1 MLSKRQKIFNGL
13 AIVFTVLSLAGAIAV
28 LAVDNEQT
36 TTSQENGILPEKDLI
51 EALCLN
57 SQWRSA
63 DFLAWLGA
71 YGEFK
76 ESFPEKIFPTG
87 EKDVLPI
94 VSQFEKESA
103 VKLSEICVSDSYTAA
118 LDSFRNLVDI
128 GIFAQT
134 KLREA
139 DAFLQKYFQDR
150 VDVLKTKI
158 SATDKVNLKNFIAQE
173 KAKQENEL
181 KSMAGQM
188 AGLIEQNLKTDLSA
202 KKFPN
207 SEEAQRYVAITIE
220 QQQNDLN
227 NQLMGTA
234 NQMKAGL
241 QYQADLMV
249 LNFTGK
255 DGGNG
260 FDLIIKEVQQVRS
273 DIANLYQERAK
284 AGEKLKSQALEKRKN
299 LVLALLDKELTIF
312 KNQNLSENQEAVQQ
326 LNKVR
331 KVFLDETRAALSAS
345 DVDGLNK
352 AVKEAQNGW
361 QKARLA
367 MPEAALSGK
376 DFERIC
382 SSTPAFS
389 ATVKPQLE
397 NLSRKIQSI
406 GDAGAK
412 RAASCSI
419 NQTRKGCAAFNA
431 VVSHLAILQSDV
443 QNFSGVLA
451 LLEGQCEN
459 QNNSNDILKIIDN
472 VQKSGLKLQKDWAS
486 WKSQWPQY
494 QRAI

>member
-1 MLSKRQKIFNGL
+1 MLSKQRKIFNGL
-13 AIVFTVLSLAGAIAV
+13 AIVLAILSLAGALAV
-28 LAVDNEQT
+28 LAVDNEQA

-63 DFLAWLGA
+63 DFLAWISA

-76 ESFPEKIFPTG
+76 KIFPEKIFPTG
-87 EKDVLPI
+87 EKDVFPGPE
-94 VSQFEKESA
+94 QFQKESA
-103 VKLSEICVSDSYTAA
+103 AKLSEICVSDSYTAA
-118 LDSFRNLVDI
+118 LDSFRSLADI
-128 GIFAQT
+128 EILAQT

-150 VDVLKTKI
+150 ADVLKAKI
-158 SATDKVNLKNFIAQE
+158 SAADKANLKSFIARE
-173 KAKQENEL
+173 KAKKENEL

-207 SEEAQRYVAITIE
+207 AEEAQRYVAFIVE

-227 NQLMGTA
+227 NQLRGVA
-234 NQMKAGL
+234 NQMKTEL
-241 QYQADLMV
+241 QRQADLMV
-249 LNFTGK
+249 LSFVGK
-255 DGGNG
+255 DGGLA
-260 FDLIIKEVQQVRS
+260 LIIKEVQQVRS
-273 DIANLYQERAK
+273 DIANLYQDKAK
-284 AGEKLKSQALEKRKN
+284 DSEKLKGQALEKRKN

-312 KNQNLSENQEAVQQ
+312 KNQNLSEGQEAIQQ
-326 LNKVR
+326 LSKVR
-331 KVFLDETRAALSAS
+331 KVFLDETRAVILAG

-361 QKARLA
+361 QKARLI

-376 DFERIC
+376 DLERIC
-382 SSTPAFS
+382 SSTPVFI

-397 NLSRKIQSI
+397 DLARKIQNI
-406 GDAGAK
+406 GDAEAK
-412 RAASCSI
+412 RAASCQA

-443 QNFSGVLA
+443 QSFSNALA
-451 LLEGQCEN
+451 LLENQCKN

-472 VQKSGLKLQKDWAS
+472 AQKSGLKLQRDWAN
-486 WKSQWPQY
+486 WKARWPQY